1 MSQCVFSKILEILI
15 FSIWPGLRSPPR
27 RRWWGRPGGRARCT
41 RAGRRRPAA
50 QLAGEDGPE
59 HPESSSALIG
69 RDLSRYS
76 ALIGP
81 DLISARERERERER
95 ERDTQRERMRER
107 ERETERERECERET
121 ES

>member
-1 MSQCVFSKILEILI
+1 MCLVKYLEILI

-50 QLAGEDGPE
+50 QLGGEDGPE
-59 HPESSSALIG
+59 HPESSSSLIG
-69 RDLSRYS
+69 QDLSRYS

-81 DLISARERERERER
+81 DLISARER
-95 ERDTQRERMRER
+95 MR
-107 ERETERERECERET
+107 ERETERERKLDR
-121 ES
+121 